1 MTERHHTDEAS
12 RIKRGA
18 LVFDFGERR
27 LGVAFAN
34 PLAGTAMELTTLPA
48 RAGAPEWRTVD
59 KLVLD
64 WEPDMLVVGV
74 PYNMDDS
81 ESPMT
86 ARAREFAAQLSTRYG
101 LPVETMDERLTSA
114 EASMMLR
121 EQRRDGRRK
130 RRVRRADV
138 DRVAARLIA
147 ESWLRGVG

>member
-1 MTERHHTDEAS
+1 MTERHHTNKTN
-12 RIKRGA
+12 RTQRGA

-34 PLAGTAMELTTLPA
+34 PLAGTATELTTLPA
-48 RAGAPEWRTVD
+48 RAGVPEWRDVD
-59 KLVLD
+59 ELVAE
-64 WEPDMLVVGV
+64 WEPEMLVVGV

-86 ARAREFAAQLSTRYG
+86 ARAREFAAELSARYG

-114 EASMMLR
+114 EASMILR